1 MAGCR
6 KAPRAPATVGGVA
19 GPAQTPAPSS
29 APPPALTPRPAARA
43 ELPAVLALS
52 AGEGEAVDKRRVD
65 AYRFYAGL
73 GFTPS
78 HEGFELTLPRTT
90 PAKD

>member
-1 MAGCR
+1 MPQGAPCAGYGR
-6 KAPRAPATVGGVA
+6 WRGRPRPDSRT
-19 GPAQTPAPSS
+19 
-29 APPPALTPRPAARA
+29 LLRPAARADAAPRDPAA

>member
-1 MAGCR
+1 MSGE
-6 KAPRAPATVGGVA
+6 APGAPATFGGVT
-19 GPAQTPAPSS
+19 GSAQTPAPSS
-29 APPPALTPRPAARA
+29 APPPALTLRPAARA
-43 ELPAVLALS
+43 ELPAVLALL
-52 AGEGEAVDKRRVD
+52 AREGEAVDKRRVD

-78 HEGFELTLPRTT
+78 HEGSELTLPRTT

>member
-1 MAGCR
+1 M
-6 KAPRAPATVGGVA
+6 
-19 GPAQTPAPSS
+19 
-29 APPPALTPRPAARA
+29 
-43 ELPAVLALS
+43 LALS